1 MYCLRL
7 GCCAPRCTRHYP
19 LSLTQL
25 MEHFR
30 QRQTQLTVTTF
41 DNSSSQSFFNC
52 QVTND
57 FFVPSKNSRFF
68 STMTIKGKLRFPL
81 DWGVL
86 WLVTVWEMSSQG
98 RVETARLVPW
108 SWSSRRLFV
117 YEVLPAPVF
126 TFHYWLLSVC
136 RHFSGINYLF
146 L

>member
-68 STMTIKGKLRFPL
+68 STMTFKGKLRFSFRL
-81 DWGVL
+81 GCTLTCDSL
-86 WLVTVWEMSSQG
+86 
-98 RVETARLVPW
+98 RDVESRTSGDGSTVPW
-108 SWSSRRLFV
+108 SWSSKRLFV

-126 TFHYWLLSVC
+126 TFHY
-136 RHFSGINYLF
+136 
-146 L
+146 